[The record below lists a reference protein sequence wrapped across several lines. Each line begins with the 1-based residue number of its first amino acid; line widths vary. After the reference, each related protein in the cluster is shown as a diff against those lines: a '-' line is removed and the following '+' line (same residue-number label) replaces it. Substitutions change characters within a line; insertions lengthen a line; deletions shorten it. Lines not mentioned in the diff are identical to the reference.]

1 MFVLTAETC
10 WAMNEYWINNKIS
23 GIKLVFS
30 LYATIKMIH
39 VPINISFKTVL
50 EAILLEEQNGFRI
63 GRSCIGNVFTIKETI
78 E

>member
-1 MFVLTAETC
+1 M
-10 WAMNEYWINNKIS
+10 MH
-23 GIKLVFS
+23 G
-30 LYATIKMIH
+30 
-39 VPINISFKTVL
+39 PINISFKTVL